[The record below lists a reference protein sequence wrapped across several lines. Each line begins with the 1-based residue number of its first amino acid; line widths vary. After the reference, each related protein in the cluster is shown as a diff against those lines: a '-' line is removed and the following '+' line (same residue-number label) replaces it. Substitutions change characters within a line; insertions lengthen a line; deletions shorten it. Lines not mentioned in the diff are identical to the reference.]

1 MQEERLLALRKKAAD
16 LPPTPGVYLMKD
28 EAGVILYVGKSR
40 ALKNRVGSYFVGSHS
55 RKTEKMLA
63 RVYDFDTVLCH
74 TEIEAL
80 TLENLLIK
88 KHAPHYN
95 IKLKDSKSYPYIKI
109 TEGDYPRLTVTRE
122 RKKDG
127 VYFGPYTGMGDAY
140 AALEAVSRAFSLP
153 TCRRQFPEDTGKE
166 RPCLYAQMGR
176 CIALCKSLPP
186 KEEYQKTV
194 KAAKRVLSGHIGST
208 VADIE
213 KRMLE
218 AAEGERFEEAARLR
232 DSAEALR
239 HLKSKQHVIFSGIPS
254 CDALALYNEEGG
266 SGFLSLLSVR
276 EGALSSKRDFR
287 FSADECTDPFA
298 VFSFLARL
306 YEQEQIPKE
315 ILLAFPAEKADI
327 NEFSELLSTLSGK
340 KVSVHI
346 PQRGDRKKLCDMALA
361 NARHT
366 YEKQKAEQA
375 RSEKTMVRLASLL
388 SLEVVPERI
397 EAYDISEWGK
407 EEITASMVV
416 FKGGRLRPSEYR
428 LFKIKTTE
436 GVDDCGAMREALSRR
451 LAHLNDGSPSLGE
464 APDLILLDGGITQVR
479 AVNEVLGEKGLA
491 IPLFGMVKDDRHKT
505 RSLTDGE
512 NDIDI
517 ASDDALYSFVYKL
530 QEEVHRFA
538 VKSVQNA
545 KRKKLRHS
553 ALESIGGIGP
563 KKAKLLLSHFGS
575 LQRISRLGEEE
586 LAALSGITRAD
597 ASAICHYF
605 KSKKGKKG
613 E

>member
-1 MQEERLLALRKKAAD
+1 MQEERLLILRKKAAD

-28 EAGVILYVGKSR
+28 EAGTILYVGKSR
-40 ALKNRVGSYFVGSHS
+40 ALRNRVGSYFVGSHT
-55 RKTEKMLA
+55 RKTEKLLS

-95 IKLKDSKSYPYIKI
+95 IKLKDAKSYPYIKI
-109 TEGDYPRLTVTRE
+109 TEGDYPRLIVTRD
-122 RKKDG
+122 RTGDG
-127 VYFGPYTGMGDAY
+127 TYFGPYTGMGDAY

-153 TCRRQFPEDTGKE
+153 TCRRRFPEDTGKE

-176 CIALCKSLPP
+176 CLAPCKSLPE
-186 KEEYQKTV
+186 KEEYQRTF
-194 KAAKRVLSGHIGST
+194 KAVKRVLSGHIGGT

-218 AAEGERFEEAARLR
+218 AAEAMRFEEAARLR

-239 HLKSKQHVIFSGIPS
+239 HLKNKQTVISSSAPS
-254 CDALALYNEEGG
+254 CDALALYGEESGG
-266 SGFLSLLSVR
+266 ILSLLSVR
-276 EGALSSKRDFR
+276 EGALASKRDFR
-287 FSADECTDPFA
+287 FSADERTDPA
-298 VFSFLARL
+298 AIFSFLTRL
-306 YEQEQIPKE
+306 YEEEQLPKE
-315 ILLAFPAEKADI
+315 ILLSFSAEEADI
-327 NEFSELLSTLSGK
+327 AEFSDLLSALSGK
-340 KVSVHI
+340 RITVHT
-346 PQRGDRKKLCDMALA
+346 PKRGERKRLCDMALA

-366 YEKQKAEQA
+366 YERQRAEQV

-388 SLEVVPERI
+388 CLEVVPERV

-416 FKGGRLRPSEYR
+416 FANGRLRPSEYR

-436 GVDDCGAMREALSRR
+436 GVDDCGAMREALTRR
-451 LAHLNDGSPSLGE
+451 LLHLGDGSPSLGT
-464 APDLILLDGGITQVR
+464 APDLILLDGGVPQVH
-479 AVNEVLGEKGLA
+479 AVSSVLSDMGLSV
-491 IPLFGMVKDDRHKT
+491 PLFGMVKDDRHKT

-517 ASDDALYSFVYKL
+517 ASDDALYSFIYKL

-553 ALESIGGIGP
+553 ALEGIPGIGP

-575 LQRISRLGEEE
+575 LQRISLLSEEE
-586 LAALSGITRAD
+586 IAALSGITRAD

-605 KSKKGKKG
+605 ETKRKGKQ
-613 E
+613 ET